1 MHETGSRQSPEGLA
15 EALGDA
21 ALLVLRHLM
30 TVGDLSLTSVSTL
43 DRLGRYGPA
52 RLTELAAAEGVAQPS
67 MTQLVHRLV
76 QLGLVRRVRHPGDRR
91 VVLVAVTE
99 SGRELLSERQRVHHA
114 RLMELLTTLSGE
126 DRRALTEAMQA
137 ARPLLRQ
144 LLLNATAPPRRVGT
158 ATASAAGS

>member
-30 TVGDLSLTSVSTL
+30 TGGDLSLTSVSTL
-43 DRLGRYGPA
+43 DRLCRHGPA

-67 MTQLVHRLV
+67 MTQLVHRLARM
-76 QLGLVRRVRHPGDRR
+76 GLVQRVRHPGDRR
-91 VVLVAVTE
+91 VVLVAVTK
-99 SGRELLSERQRVHHA
+99 SGRELLSQRQRVHDA
-114 RLMELLTTLSGE
+114 RLTALLTTLSVE
-126 DRRALTEAMQA
+126 DRRALTAAMQA
-137 ARPLLRQ
+137 ARPVLRQ

-158 ATASAAGS
+158 ATASATSS